1 MTTFRY
7 QAYDPSGKVVE
18 GLVEALSEADALNKL
33 HGQGVIPFRTRSA
46 AGETASSGSSLF
58 SFGRSSLGVGER
70 ARMMRQIAILLKA
83 GITLDRA
90 LRILMLQ
97 PPTKKIKTLV
107 TLCAEGVAAGKP
119 LSQTLAGQQSGFAVD
134 EIGMIKAGEQ
144 TGSLAAVLE
153 ELGTMLERRQ
163 ELRGRIVSALAY
175 PIILLVMAM
184 LSLTVIATVLIPNI
198 MPLFE
203 QSGAELPFIVRVIT
217 SVSSAVSEHG
227 LLMVL
232 ILCVMILLAFYGFR
246 QPSAKLAWD
255 RILLKLPIAGGVEVS
270 RICRTLATLLHSGLA
285 LQSAMSAVRDVAS
298 NSITKQQLSH
308 AIDDVTAG
316 VKLAEAFKVLAVL
329 DSGSRQM
336 ISIGEETNKLEAML
350 MQIAV
355 NLETETAQR
364 IERIM
369 ALLTPLMTVALGVLV
384 GGLIMSVMRA
394 ILSVNELA
402 VQ

>member
-7 QAYDPSGKVVE
+7 QAYDPNGKVVE
-18 GLVEALSEADALNKL
+18 GFVDALSESDALNKL
-33 HGQGVIPFRTRSA
+33 HGQGVIPFRARPA
-46 AGETASSGSSLF
+46 DGAMVISSPRR
-58 SFGRSSLGVGER
+58 FGLRRSSLGLAER
-70 ARMMRQIAILLKA
+70 ARTMRQLSILLKS

-90 LRILMLQ
+90 LRILTLQ
-97 PPTKKIKTLV
+97 PPTKRAKALV
-107 TLCAEGVAAGKP
+107 VACAEGVAAGKP
-119 LSQTLAGQQSGFAVD
+119 LSTTLAGQNSGFAAD

-153 ELGTMLERRQ
+153 ELGTMLERRL

-175 PIILLVMAM
+175 PAILLVMAL

-203 QSGAELPFIVRVIT
+203 QSGAELPLIVRIIT
-217 SVSSAVSEHG
+217 SLSAGFRDHG
-227 LLMVL
+227 LLL
-232 ILCVMILLAFYGFR
+232 LLLALLVLLVAFYASR
-246 QPSAKLAWD
+246 QPGAKLAWD
-255 RILLKLPIAGGVEVS
+255 RLLLKLPIAGGVEIS

-285 LQSAMSAVRDVAS
+285 LQSAMAAVRDVAA

-308 AIDDVTAG
+308 AIDEVTAG
-316 VKLAEAFKVLAVL
+316 VKLAEAFKILTVL
-329 DSGSRQM
+329 DAGSRQM
-336 ISIGEETNKLEAML
+336 IAIGEETNKLEAML

-355 NLETETAQR
+355 NLETETTQR
-364 IERIM
+364 IERLM
-369 ALLTPLMTVALGVLV
+369 ALLTPLLTIALGILV

-402 VQ
+402 VS

>member
-7 QAYDPSGKVVE
+7 QAYDPNGKVVE
-18 GLVEALSEADALNKL
+18 GFVDALSESDALNKL
-33 HGQGVIPFRTRSA
+33 YGQGIVPFRAKPASSD
-46 AGETASSGSSLF
+46 ETASSLSAFRLSRASL
-58 SFGRSSLGVGER
+58 SLGER
-70 ARMMRQIAILLKA
+70 ARMMRQLAVLLKS

-90 LRILMLQ
+90 LRILTLQ
-97 PPTKKIKTLV
+97 PPTKRVKAVV
-107 TLCAEGVAAGKP
+107 TVCAEGVAAGKP
-119 LSQTLAGQQSGFAVD
+119 LSQTLSGQQSGFLAD

-175 PIILLVMAM
+175 PAVLLVMAL
-184 LSLTVIATVLIPNI
+184 LSLTVIATVLIPNM

-203 QSGAELPFIVRVIT
+203 QSGAELPLIVRVIT
-217 SVSSAVSEHG
+217 AVTAAFRDHS
-227 LLMVL
+227 LL
-232 ILCVMILLAFYGFR
+232 ILLIALLVSLLAFYAFR
-246 QPSAKLAWD
+246 QPAMKAVWD
-255 RILLKLPIAGGVEVS
+255 RLLLRLPIAGDVEVS

-285 LQSAMSAVRDVAS
+285 LQSAMSAVRDVAA
-298 NSITKQQLSH
+298 NSITRQQLSH

-316 VKLAEAFKVLAVL
+316 VKLAEAFKVLTAL

-336 ISIGEETNKLEAML
+336 IAIGEETNKLEAML
-350 MQIAV
+350 MQIAI
-355 NLETETAQR
+355 NLESETTQR
-364 IERIM
+364 IERLM
-369 ALLTPLMTVALGVLV
+369 ALLTPLLTIALGVLV

-402 VQ
+402 VS